1 MRQARLAHCRMA
13 KRTTST
19 IPTYKRKRPRS
30 LPARVLGWAVRIV
43 LGFIVISVLW
53 VLLYRFVPP
62 PITATMLGDVV
73 AGRGLNKDWMGI
85 DEIDRD
91 MVRAAIAAE
100 DSKFCSH
107 DGFDFQAIEQA
118 MQRNASGGRIRG
130 GSTISQQTAKNAF
143 LWQGG
148 GYVRKG
154 LEAWFTVLIEAMW
167 PKRRIME
174 VYLNLAE
181 TGIGTYGVNAGA
193 QRYYGHDAS
202 AMSRT
207 EAARIAAVLPLPK
220 KRGAIAPKGFTRRYG
235 GSIAA
240 RIGVVA
246 RDGLDAC
253 VYRNAAA
260 PVDKAPPPSRQTTKL
275 PGEDY
280 ETASPPPPAEDVD
293 SPPVEEPAAVNADAP
308 PGDLLPSEV
317 PPATEAPAPPPAN
330 EAAPTNQS

>member
-1 MRQARLAHCRMA
+1 MA
-13 KRTTST
+13 KRAASS
-19 IPTYKRKRPRS
+19 IPTYKRRPKRS
-30 LPARVLGWAVRIV
+30 LPARITIWLVRLILAFVL
-43 LGFIVISVLW
+43 ISVLW
-53 VLLYRFVPP
+53 VLAYRFVPP
-62 PITATMLGDVV
+62 PITATMLGDVF
-73 AGRGLNKDWMGI
+73 AGRGLNKDWMSI
-85 DEIDRD
+85 SEIDRD

-107 DGFDFQAIEQA
+107 DGFDFDAIEQA
-118 MQRNASGGRIRG
+118 MQRNASGGRLRG

-154 LEAWFTVLIEAMW
+154 IEAWFTVLIEAMW
-167 PKRRIME
+167 PKRWIME

-181 TGIGTYGVNAGA
+181 TGIGTYGVNAGS

-220 KRGAIAPKGFTRRYG
+220 ERGAVAPKGFTRRYG

-240 RIGVVA
+240 RIGVVG

-253 VYRNAAA
+253 VYAGTTA
-260 PVDKAPPPSRQTTKL
+260 PRDKAPPPSRGPATL
-275 PGEDY
+275 PGEEY
-280 ETASPPPPAEDVD
+280 ETAAPPPPVEDVD
-293 SPPVEEPAAVNADAP
+293 SPPIEEPLELNATTPVEEVIPDVEPSPAP
-308 PGDLLPSEV
+308 ES
-317 PPATEAPAPPPAN
+317 PAPPPAD